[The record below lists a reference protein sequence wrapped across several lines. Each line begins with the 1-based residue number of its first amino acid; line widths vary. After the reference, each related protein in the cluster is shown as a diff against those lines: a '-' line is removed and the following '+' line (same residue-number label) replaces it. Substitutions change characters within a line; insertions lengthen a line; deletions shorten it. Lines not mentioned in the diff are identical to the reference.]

1 MSDFEVAAEA
11 LERVCELLQS
21 YGDNFTLPR
30 LLVLVERLR
39 NGDRNAVISVI
50 SEATGGMGSLSD
62 RFLCPENGDKIT
74 SAEVQAVNEQLDL
87 LVKDLEAKARV
98 VATRDGVQL
107 LH

>member
-1 MSDFEVAAEA
+1 MAAEA

-50 SEATGGMGSLSD
+50 SEATRGMGSLSD
-62 RFLCPENGDKIT
+62 RLPWSPPAL
-74 SAEVQAVNEQLDL
+74 SASIPYALAIGASAAAVKFAWLERASA
-87 LVKDLEAKARV
+87 KD
-98 VATRDGVQL
+98 G
-107 LH
+107 